1 MDDEP
6 RPAARPQP
14 DDPPAGWSPAV
25 PDDWPD
31 REPPLVAAVPG
42 GSSAPPDSAGAG
54 VQAERD
60 SPPETRALPGAGAG
74 GDGAGALTTLPTPGG
89 RRRGG
94 TRRRRAGSFW
104 RELPFLV
111 LIALVL
117 ALLIKAFV
125 LQAFFIPTGSMEPTL
140 MIGDRVLVNK
150 LDYRFGS
157 IHRGQIIVF
166 KGPPDWAPEAVVSTP
181 SNPIV
186 RFFRDL
192 GSAFGLAP
200 SEGKDFIK
208 RVIGLPGDT
217 VRCNQQDRVV
227 VNGVVLHEPY
237 VYPGEVACGSDSAGH
252 FTVHVPAGRLWV
264 MGDHRENSSDSRAH
278 MDDHLGT
285 IPVSNVI
292 GRAFVIVWPPS
303 RIDDLP
309 VPKTFTS
316 HAVGLAAGGVP
327 MEGGLVG
334 AVTLMWLRRRARGW
348 RRNARR
354 V

>member
-264 MGDHRENSSDSRAH
+264 MGDHREFSADSRYH
-278 MDDHLGT
+278 IDDQYVGT
-285 IPVSNVI
+285 IPESDVI
-292 GRAFVIVWPPS
+292 GRAFVRVWPLS
-303 RIDDLP
+303 RLGTLP
-309 VPKTFTS
+309 VPKTFQQP
-316 HAVGLAAGGVP
+316 ALAAATA
-327 MEGGLVG
+327 G
-334 AVTLMWLRRRARGW
+334 APLALGFAGALPLTMLRRRLRG
-348 RRNARR
+348 RRRR
-354 V
+354 